1 MVTTIRITC
10 DGVFIQS
17 NSFLT
22 TSSASSSATTTITTP
37 TPTADSNSTSSGDT
51 PTSNNSRR
59 TITSTDSSTPTHSEK
74 DRSESASL
82 DYEAKHQ
89 DNPLQDARQLSGN
102 ESDNSH
108 RKSSSPS
115 SITSTLNS
123 RNLAGSPSN
132 RAKRPRTPKS
142 DNRRRYYF
150 GNNKI
155 YWCKQA
161 ILSTATPSPVLS
173 VNRKNDSSVLVRSKP
188 QITLSRSA
196 SSVTDKEL
204 QQHRSGTKGGLR
216 SHKPLTA
223 TNSLSAVT
231 LNSNVQ
237 KFNLKEFYTFNNKIN
252 QSAINQNA
260 NNTRTSSKNSRNTK
274 YTATPKTISGGTSI
288 FLVNGGGFSISS
300 SAYATKNSA
309 SPTDTRLLSFL
320 RSARKL
326 YRNSIRLNHV
336 QSNVKINPTDD
347 ENATKDDVDSSSKNP
362 QHSSALSDNN
372 IPGDSVSPAKRD
384 KLRQSYIFGITSFL
398 NGDNNEKT
406 SALSEEWF
414 G

>member
-22 TSSASSSATTTITTP
+22 TSPASSSLTTTITTP
-37 TPTADSNSTSSGDT
+37 SADSNSISAGDT
-51 PTSNNSRR
+51 STSNISRR
-59 TITSTDSSTPTHSEK
+59 TTTSTDSSTPTHSEK

-89 DNPLQDARQLSGN
+89 DNPLQDARQLVGN

-115 SITSTLNS
+115 SNTSTLNS
-123 RNLAGSPSN
+123 RNLGGSPSN
-132 RAKRPRTPKS
+132 RSKRPRTPKS

-161 ILSTATPSPVLS
+161 ILSTGAPSPVLS

-188 QITLSRSA
+188 HITLSRSA
-196 SSVTDKEL
+196 SSVTDKEF

-300 SAYATKNSA
+300 SAYTTKNSA

-326 YRNSIRLNHV
+326 YRNSIRLNHA
-336 QSNVKINPTDD
+336 QPNVKINPTDD
-347 ENATKDDVDSSSKNP
+347 DNATKDYVDSSSKNL